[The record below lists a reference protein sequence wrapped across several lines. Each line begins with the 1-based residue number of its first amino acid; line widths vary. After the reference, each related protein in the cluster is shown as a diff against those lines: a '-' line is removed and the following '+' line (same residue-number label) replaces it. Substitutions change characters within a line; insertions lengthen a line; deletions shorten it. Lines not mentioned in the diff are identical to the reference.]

1 MPTREGPVFP
11 ESDVPIVYAK
21 TFLGDKNYV
30 RLLHA
35 PCSVTS
41 GQSYKGSTII
51 NYDSRVVV
59 ISKWHIF
66 TTLDS

>member
-41 GQSYKGSTII
+41 GQSYKGFTII
-51 NYDSRVVV
+51 NYGASVV
-59 ISKWHIF
+59 IKGIF
-66 TTLDS
+66 KSGITLES